1 MKRSTAG
8 SLRTW
13 VPIGALLLLWARPAV
28 SEEWYDA
35 YFKGMGALQRRQ
47 ADTAID
53 YFQRAI
59 KSNPVPGENVLTYGT
74 NSIDHYYP
82 YLRLAE
88 AHLMAGEFDAA
99 RDALRQSESVGKE
112 PAPARFRIG
121 LAVEAASRRAGVAT
135 PPRPPLTQPPV
146 SPAEELPAPAQTS
159 SPQATTETPE
169 SPRGSDVEPPT
180 PHEEAHTA
188 APRGY
193 LEIRTEPVGVSVL
206 EGDRVLGVTPTTIE
220 LDPGVY
226 RIALRMTGFD
236 DHSFTASIVAGKHRR
251 QSFVMVARDA
261 TTEIAASEKPQPEPA
276 PRSLLI
282 QSQPPGATAYL
293 DDEPIGETDPTS
305 GRLVKKNLTAGSHR
319 LRMSKQGYQ
328 DAVEIV
334 EIAAEGQTTVT
345 VGLQDLA
352 RSWSTSV
359 SLALAVALGLVLI
372 GGAAAVVF
380 IQRRRRVSERA
391 TAGAPAPIAT
401 LPLQAAPDMSEPAD
415 TVSETIRSAPSETV
429 FGDFRILSVIG
440 KGGMARVLK
449 AEKNGEIVALKRPH
463 ASLLEEPE
471 FLKRFLRETDIG
483 RTLHHPNI
491 IRIFERGE
499 VDGLPYF
506 TMELIEGETLKAH
519 LTRLGPLGG
528 RAATKLIVQTAE
540 ALDYAH
546 LKGVIHRDLKPSNIM
561 VLRDGTVKV
570 MDYGIARASRFDGL
584 TVTGSFLGTPDYV
597 APETAEGKPTDGRSD
612 LYSLGVVF
620 YEMLTGKKPFEAD
633 TPIATI
639 RKHCSEPPTPP
650 TLLKPGCPPQVEKII
665 LRLLEKSPDQR
676 YQTAEELILDL
687 RDYLNRA
694 G

>member
-1 MKRSTAG
+1 MKRSIGHRVRA
-8 SLRTW
+8 W
-13 VPIGALLLLWARPAV
+13 VHIATLLLLWAAPAV

-35 YFKGMGALQRRQ
+35 YFKGLGALQRRH
-47 ADTAID
+47 ADAAID

-74 NSIDHYYP
+74 NSIDYYYP

-99 RDALRQSESVGKE
+99 REALRQSESVGKE

-121 LAVEAASRRAGVAT
+121 LAVEAASRRAGGMT
-135 PPRPPLTQPPV
+135 PPRPPVTEPPT
-146 SPAEELPAPAQTS
+146 PAARDIPAPAPATS
-159 SPQATTETPE
+159 TEATTETAETPRAPDVE
-169 SPRGSDVEPPT
+169 SPTPSVEEHAPAPRGS
-180 PHEEAHTA
+180 
-188 APRGY
+188 
-193 LEIRTEPVGVSVL
+193 LEVDTEPAGVTVL
-206 EGDRVLGVTPTTIE
+206 SGDRVLGVTPTTIE

-226 RIALRMTGFD
+226 RMTLRMEGFD
-236 DHSFTASIVAGKHRR
+236 EHRFTANIVAGKHRR
-251 QSFVMVARDA
+251 HSFVMVAGDA
-261 TTEIAASEKPQPEPA
+261 ATDMTESGEPQPEPA

-282 QSQPPGATAYL
+282 QSQPPGATVYL
-293 DDEPIGETDPTS
+293 DDEPIGDTDPAS

-319 LRMSKQGYQ
+319 LRMSKPGHQ
-328 DAVEIV
+328 DTVEIV
-334 EIAAEGQTTVT
+334 EVAAAGETAVT
-345 VGLQDLA
+345 VKLPDLTGA
-352 RSWSTSV
+352 RGISP
-359 SLALAVALGLVLI
+359 SLALAGVIALVLI

-380 IQRRRRVSERA
+380 IQSRRRARERVIKGTPAAVA
-391 TAGAPAPIAT
+391 TVNLSAR
-401 LPLQAAPDMSEPAD
+401 PDSIEPAD
-415 TVSETIRSAPSETV
+415 TVSETIRSAPSETA

-471 FLKRFLRETDIG
+471 FLKRFLREADIG

-506 TMELIEGETLKAH
+506 TMELIEGETLKAYI
-519 LTRLGPLGG
+519 TRLGPLGG

-561 VLRDGTVKV
+561 VLRDGAVKV

-620 YEMLTGKKPFEAD
+620 YEILTGQKPFEAD

-687 RDYLNRA
+687 RDYLNSA